1 MTKQKLCLE
10 HGKNLKK
17 SRWELVDPEKCN
29 LCKLENTFNKVL
41 EMPEFRDLR
50 P

>member
-1 MTKQKLCLE
+1 MNKQKLCLE

-17 SRWELVDPEKCN
+17 SKWELVLPEDCN
-29 LCKLENTFNKVL
+29 LCKLENIFNDVL
-41 EMPEFRDLR
+41 DTPEFRDLR